1 VGGWQETSRL
11 PEIQAQI
18 TAVTA
23 RAFGHLNGLLG
34 WSRLLQAD
42 EAELA
47 GFRQEMRD
55 LEAVNAKRDLSFSDL
70 WPDRAPCIGPMCFSP
85 LCLRLSRV
93 GECWVHEE
101 KWKHAIKPPP
111 ADEA

>member
-1 VGGWQETSRL
+1 MGGWQETSRL

-23 RAFGHLNGLLG
+23 RTLVNVRGMLAWAEHVRTDN
-34 WSRLLQAD
+34 
-42 EAELA
+42 AELL
-47 GFRQEMRD
+47 RLEQDMRD
-55 LEAVNAKRDLSFSDL
+55 LEAVNAKRDLSFSGL
-70 WPDRAPCIGPMCFSP
+70 WPDRAPCLGPMCFTP

-111 ADEA
+111 VDEA